1 MQKSELIFKKT
12 DMKTTS
18 IFLLLVY
25 WSIMIFAPIISNDLK
40 MGSSRAIKL
49 N

>member
-1 MQKSELIFKKT
+1 MRTI
-12 DMKTTS
+12 S

-25 WSIMIFAPIISNDLK
+25 WSIMISAPVMSNDLK

-49 N
+49 KSNSKVSI